1 MPLPSPNL
9 IISDFT
15 FLVRTNPGCPGKEA
29 VKRVLVVVVVV
40 VVENDKKAFY
50 VIHRVK

>member
-15 FLVRTNPGCPGKEA
+15 FLVRTYPGCPGKEA

-40 VVENDKKAFY
+40 VENDKKAFY
-50 VIHRVK
+50 AIHMVK